1 MPSLLDHNGKR
12 LDVTATPFA
21 EGGEAYIHSVV
32 RQPGQV
38 AKLYKPGI
46 ASKTRLQK
54 LHVMIANAPNDPTR
68 RLNHISIAW
77 PSAVLFDAHRRFVG
91 FTMPRID
98 LTRSV
103 QVSRVWL
110 PKVRH
115 NALTWKHLLR
125 IGRNLASTVAA
136 VHARGHVVGDINERN
151 ILVSSNALVTL
162 VDCDSM
168 QVVDPASGRTFRCEH
183 GVAEFTPPE
192 LMGFEF
198 SSVDRN
204 EAHDRFGL
212 AVALFHLLMDGRHP
226 FGNSANPTIAQNI
239 QQNKAFVTS
248 PAIQPPTGTPPLDML
263 PSTVQ
268 NMFIRCFEDGYRNP
282 ARRPSA
288 AEWGASLK
296 ALERAL
302 VRCSHDPNHW
312 YSSHRN
318 HCPWCE
324 LSSRRVTRP
333 TNHAS
338 GAAQQPLP
346 RVTNWTR
353 PGPPPPAPQSPPP
366 APQPPP
372 PPRPRA
378 PRQGGAHQTAPSPAA
393 SILRGAWI
401 VLRWLALGAL
411 RTLGFVLARI
421 WSLVPRQHRDV
432 VIAITFAAIF
442 VVGIAPRIA
451 PFNAWSR
458 AGETPPVISDPGDTT
473 PDESTRDIRDDA
485 GGLFSESNLATG
497 LITLPRGTHH
507 LSTPLVIDRPLR
519 IEGSGVRTTSLVF
532 TGDGSL
538 LTFVGPGTLSIADTA
553 LIRQTPTA
561 GNVVTAESGSVEITR
576 ARLSGASAG
585 QGYSGAALSLAGHSH
600 GALISST
607 VENSTLGVLVSG
619 DATARI
625 VNSTVQGNTHGLY
638 FASRSSGT
646 IERSTIQNNTAEG
659 IILTDDSRTQIEYN
673 TIKANGA
680 RGLSYL
686 QRSHGTAT
694 GNTVTENGFGA
705 ERTNYWQGIGVQD
718 QAAPVLVS
726 NTVTNNAGVGIHF
739 LRSAAGA
746 ARDNTVSGNGANR
759 DTYLRTQGLT
769 TVNAGGIVV
778 GFLGRPD
785 HPTPILESNR
795 VTRNVGG
802 DIVDYRIIAATIR
815 PSFDC
820 SLATT
825 WSEQAI
831 CRSDELAA
839 LDLSLAASYDMALE
853 RLEGVA
859 LETLR
864 VEQRAWLRER
874 EACERHADQTAC
886 LHRTIQDRTLELDT
900 HWRSAGG

>member
-1 MPSLLDHNGKR
+1 MPSLVDHNGKR

-21 EGGEAYIHSVV
+21 EGGEACIHSVV

-38 AKLYKPGI
+38 AKIYKPGI
-46 ASKTRLQK
+46 ASRTRLQK

-68 RLNHISIAW
+68 RLNHVSIAW
-77 PSAVLFDAHRRFVG
+77 PSAVLFDSNRRLVG

-192 LMGFEF
+192 LMGHEF
-198 SSVDRN
+198 SSVDRD
-204 EAHDRFGL
+204 ETHDRFGL

-268 NMFIRCFEDGYRNP
+268 NMFIRCFEDGFRNP

-288 AEWGASLK
+288 GEWGASLK

-302 VRCSHDPNHW
+302 VRCNHDSSHW
-312 YSSHRN
+312 YSNHRN
-318 HCPWCE
+318 RCPWCE
-324 LSSRRVTRP
+324 LSARRVPRP
-333 TNHAS
+333 SNHAT
-338 GAAQQPLP
+338 GATQQPLP
-346 RVTNWTR
+346 RVRNWTR
-353 PGPPPPAPQSPPP
+353 TAPPPP

-378 PRQGGAHQTAPSPAA
+378 PRRGGAHQAAPSPAA
-393 SILRGAWI
+393 SVLRGAWF
-401 VLRWLALGAL
+401 VLRWLMRGAL

-432 VIAITFAAIF
+432 VIAIAFAAVF
-442 VVGIAPRIA
+442 VFGIAPRMT
-451 PFNAWSR
+451 PFNVWSWT
-458 AGETPPVISDPGDTT
+458 GEASPVT
-473 PDESTRDIRDDA
+473 PDSGNIVPLDPARDAFDDA
-485 GGLFSESNLATG
+485 VALFSEASQSTG
-497 LITLPRGTHH
+497 VITLARGTHH

-519 IEGSGVRTTSLVF
+519 IEGAGVRSTRVVF
-532 TGDGSL
+532 TGDGTL
-538 LTFVGPGTLSIADTA
+538 LTFVGSGTLSIADTA
-553 LIRQTPTA
+553 LVRQTSTA
-561 GNVVTAESGSVEITR
+561 GNVVTAETGSVEITR
-576 ARLSGASAG
+576 ALLSGARAG
-585 QGYSGAALSLAGHSH
+585 PGFAGAALSLAQHSH
-600 GALISST
+600 GALIDST
-607 VENSTLGVLVSG
+607 VENNTLGVLISG
-619 DATARI
+619 EATTR
-625 VNSTVQGNTHGLY
+625 VVGSTVQGNTHGLY
-638 FASRSSGT
+638 FAGRSSGT
-646 IERSTIQNNTAEG
+646 IERSTVQDNAAEG
-659 IILTDDSRTQIEYN
+659 IILTDDSRTQIDHSA
-673 TIKANGA
+673 IKANGA

-686 QRSHGTAT
+686 QRSQGTAT
-694 GNTVTENGFGA
+694 GNTVSENGFGA
-705 ERTNYWQGIGVQD
+705 EGTNYWQGIGVQD

-726 NTVTNNAGVGIHF
+726 NTVRNNAGVGIHF
-739 LRSAAGA
+739 LRAAAGA
-746 ARDNTVSGNGANR
+746 ARDNTVSGNAANR
-759 DTYLRTQGLT
+759 DTYLRAQGLDA
-769 TVNAGGIVV
+769 VSAGGIVV
-778 GFLGRPD
+778 GFLGRSD

-802 DIVDYRIIAATIR
+802 DIVDYRPIAATSR

-839 LDLSLAASYDMALE
+839 LDRSVASAYAAARD
-853 RLEGVA
+853 RLEDA
-859 LETLR
+859 AFETLR
-864 VEQRAWLRER
+864 AEQRVWLRER
-874 EACERHADQTAC
+874 EDCERHSDQLSC
-886 LHRTIQDRTLELDT
+886 LHRTMRDRLRMLEVPG
-900 HWRSAGG
+900 RSVGG